1 MTMNPQPQ
9 LIPLGV
15 GDLISRTFS
24 LFFSNIVLM
33 FKVAFV
39 PLLAVSA
46 ISAIYSGA
54 EMEAGVDFLTGGGA
68 ESLEQLANAPSTNP
82 IVEILVT
89 LGTIVASSLIS
100 GAVVIAA
107 YDAALGR
114 APQIGAYYS
123 HTLSHLLPI
132 VVLSIVATILFII
145 GFILL
150 IIPGLYVIARYSVLV
165 PAIVVDG
172 AGWGGMGR
180 AQDLT
185 KGYRWPIV
193 GCGLLFFLLI
203 VVLSIVLS
211 ALMWVG
217 ITIGGLVGY
226 TLTNAVASTITTGL
240 AGVFTALLFARLK
253 EIKEGVGMEDV
264 AKVFE

>member
-1 MTMNPQPQ
+1 MTMNPQTQ
-9 LIPLGV
+9 MMPLGV

-46 ISAIYSGA
+46 ISVIYSGD
-54 EMEAGVDFLTGGGA
+54 EMRAGVDFLTGGGA
-68 ESLEQLANAPSTNP
+68 ESLEQLASAPPTNP
-82 IVEILVT
+82 IVDILVT

-132 VVLSIVATILFII
+132 IILSIVVSILVGI
-145 GFILL
+145 GIVLL
-150 IIPGLYVIARYSVLV
+150 IIPGIYIAARYSVLV

-172 AGWGGMGR
+172 AGWSGMGR

-185 KGYRWPIV
+185 EGYRWPIV
-193 GCGLLFFLLI
+193 GCGLLFLLLVI
-203 VVLSIVLS
+203 VLSIVLS
-211 ALMWVG
+211 GLMWVG
-217 ITIGGLVGY
+217 ITVGGLVGY
-226 TLTNAVASTITTGL
+226 TLANAFSSTITTGL